1 MGFLLF
7 IHIVV
12 CILLVICILLQAG
25 KGGGLT
31 ESFAAAESMFGTQT
45 NTFMVRV
52 TTVLCVIF
60 LTTSLTLAFN
70 SSKQD
75 KSLMAK
81 AKLPPPVVKP
91 VDKAAEPMIK
101 IEEPKPMAANQ
112 IK

>member
-52 TTVLCVIF
+52 TTVLCTIF
-60 LTTSLTLAFN
+60 LITSLTLAFN
-70 SSKQD
+70 SSKMD
-75 KSLMAK
+75 KSLMEK
-81 AKLPPPVVKP
+81 AKLPPAAVKP
-91 VDKAAEPMIK
+91 VEKDAEPMVK
-101 IEEPKPMAANQ
+101 IEEPKAITANQ

>member
-1 MGFLLF
+1 MGFVLF

-31 ESFAAAESMFGTQT
+31 ESFSAAESMFGTQT

-52 TTVLCVIF
+52 TTVLCAIF
-60 LTTSLTLAFN
+60 LITSLTLAFN
-70 SSKQD
+70 SSKRD
-75 KSLMAK
+75 KSLMEK
-81 AKLPPPVVKP
+81 VKLPPVAAKSVENDEAPV
-91 VDKAAEPMIK
+91 IK
-101 IEEPKPMAANQ
+101 IEEPKPMAVNQ